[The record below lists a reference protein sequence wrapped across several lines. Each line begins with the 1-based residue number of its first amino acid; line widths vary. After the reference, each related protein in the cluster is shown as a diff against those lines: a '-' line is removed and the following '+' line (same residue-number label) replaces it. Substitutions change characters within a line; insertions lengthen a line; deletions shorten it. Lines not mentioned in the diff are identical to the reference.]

1 MFSQYRSLQ
10 IRSDAVLFPKQSRA
24 CNEREQAQK
33 EQRIIMKSLVIRRGS
48 VLFSF
53 FALILLMV
61 LIGCNHAIP
70 RFGIGGRY
78 EEGRDQFFRG
88 KGGDMDRGV
97 EALEYVVSRDPL
109 YKDSLTYLGRAYYR
123 KGRYQDAFA
132 ILQRAVAVNKDD
144 EVAWIAL
151 GLTQMRLG
159 QTDKGMDSLKGGIT
173 LAHKVMVEGYHN
185 HKNWDSRGVVR
196 GALRRSAFLLAKG
209 LEERD
214 NILQTNDRLL
224 ALVDDEENFQKNALL
239 QNNRQIY
246 N

>member
-1 MFSQYRSLQ
+1 MFFTVPTPCKFGVTPYYFQTK
-10 IRSDAVLFPKQSRA
+10 P
-24 CNEREQAQK
+24 C
-33 EQRIIMKSLVIRRGS
+33 RITSVNKPEGTKLGMKSLVIDGKS
-48 VLFSF
+48 ILFSF
-53 FALILLMV
+53 LTMILLTA
-61 LIGCNHAIP
+61 LIGCTHAIP

-88 KGGDMDRGV
+88 KGGDMDRAV

-159 QTDKGMDSLKGGIT
+159 QTEKGLDSLKGGIT
-173 LAHKVMVEGYHN
+173 LAHKAMVEGYHN

-196 GALRRSAFLLAKG
+196 GTLRRSAFLLAKG
-209 LEERD
+209 PEEKE

-224 ALVDDEENFQKNALL
+224 ALVDDEENFQKNARL
-239 QNNRQIY
+239 QNSNQIY

>member
-1 MFSQYRSLQ
+1 MKE
-10 IRSDAVLFPKQSRA
+10 P
-24 CNEREQAQK
+24 K
-33 EQRIIMKSLVIRRGS
+33 EQRKVMKSLVRDPRS
-48 VLFSF
+48 VLFSIF
-53 FALILLMV
+53 TMLVLIA
-61 LIGCNHAIP
+61 LIGCTHAIP

-88 KGGDMDRGV
+88 KGGDMDRAV
-97 EALEYVVSRDPL
+97 AALEYVVSRDPL
-109 YKDSLTYLGRAYYR
+109 YKNSLTYLGRAYYR

-132 ILQRAVAVNKDD
+132 ILQRAVAVDKDD

-159 QTDKGMDSLKGGIT
+159 QAEKGMDSLKGGIT

-185 HKNWDSRGVVR
+185 HQNWDSRGVVR

-224 ALVDDEENFQKNALL
+224 ALVDDEENFHKNALL

-246 N
+246 Q

>member
-1 MFSQYRSLQ
+1 
-10 IRSDAVLFPKQSRA
+10 
-24 CNEREQAQK
+24 
-33 EQRIIMKSLVIRRGS
+33 MKSLVKDSLSLSFSLLTMIV
-48 VLFSF
+48 VLAS
-53 FALILLMV
+53 
-61 LIGCNHAIP
+61 IGCNHPIP

-88 KGGDMDRGV
+88 KGGNMDRAV

-159 QTDKGMDSLKGGIT
+159 QTDKGMESLKGGIT
-173 LAHKVMVEGYHN
+173 LAHKVMVEGYDN
-185 HKNWDSRGVVR
+185 HKLWDSRGVVR

-209 LEERD
+209 VEEKE
-214 NILQTNDRLL
+214 NILQANDRLL
-224 ALVDDEENFQKNALL
+224 ALVDDEKNFHKNAHV
-239 QNNRQIY
+239 QNTRDLY
-246 N
+246 

>member
-1 MFSQYRSLQ
+1 MAPLFFGLNTFDVFSIATPCKSGLSPYYFKKR
-10 IRSDAVLFPKQSRA
+10 RA
-24 CNEREQAQK
+24 CRSANKSEGT
-33 EQRIIMKSLVIRRGS
+33 RIPMKSLVIDRRN

-53 FALILLMV
+53 FTLILLLA

-70 RFGIGGRY
+70 RFGVGGRY

-88 KGGDMDRGV
+88 KGGDMDRAV

-132 ILQRAVAVNKDD
+132 ILQRAVAVNKDN

-159 QTDKGMDSLKGGIT
+159 Q
-173 LAHKVMVEGYHN
+173 
-185 HKNWDSRGVVR
+185 
-196 GALRRSAFLLAKG
+196 
-209 LEERD
+209 
-214 NILQTNDRLL
+214 
-224 ALVDDEENFQKNALL
+224 
-239 QNNRQIY
+239 NRQGDGFAQGRHHLGA
-246 N
+246 